1 MAAPKIL
8 CDTAG
13 MDRKT
18 WLAVRAHGPDG
29 SIPITIGGSDVAAIF
44 GISPWKTPLDLWLEK
59 SGKLLPNES
68 ENIWQ
73 KEMGHLLEP
82 VVAQMYAFRT
92 GHRVIPDTYL
102 YQHALY
108 PWALANVDYS
118 MEDKDTKEAGGL
130 ECKTTTYHNA
140 DEWTDDKVPMH
151 YEYQCRFYMGV
162 RDLPFWDIACMWGNG
177 EKDFPIRRIYRDFAI
192 EEMIFETIAAFI
204 QSIHNNQPPSMA
216 DVAPALA
223 MKSLARIY
231 AAGTLAAPTIEF
243 GRKHERPIRRIAA
256 LQQICEILAGQN
268 TVLDCEIQ
276 KAIRREVEKYA
287 TDMLNKLRE
296 LQVDLRTNPAIFV
309 GGGSILLRA
318 FIKASAFV
326 RAVEFEPDTRA
337 NAYGYELLG
346 QAQLEKLARRA
357 GSAI

>member
-1 MAAPKIL
+1 MKGKLVMTVAEMAEHDK
-8 CDTAG
+8 
-13 MDRKT
+13 
-18 WLAVRAHGPDG
+18 WLEARNKG
-29 SIPITIGGSDVAAIF
+29 IGGSEAAVIV
-44 GISPWKTPLDLWLEK
+44 GMNRWKSPFQLWLEK
-59 SGKLLPNES
+59 TGEVEPEDLSNNEFVYWGTVLEQCVADRFAELTGK
-68 ENIWQ
+68 
-73 KEMGHLLEP
+73 
-82 VVAQMYAFRT
+82 
-92 GHRVIPDTYL
+92 RVTKRGMLQDEEVPYFF
-102 YQHALY
+102 
-108 PWALANVDYS
+108 ANVDRVVVG
-118 MEDKDTKEAGGL
+118 ENAGL

-256 LQQICEILAGQN
+256 LQQMNRDLDRQIRQNEKEVMALSVQIADTMREHEHGILETPLERFQIDYTASNQ
-268 TVLDCEIQ
+268 
-276 KAIRREVEKYA
+276 RRV
-287 TDMLNKLRE
+287 N
-296 LQVDLRTNPAIFV
+296 
-309 GGGSILLRA
+309 G
-318 FIKASAFV
+318 
-326 RAVEFEPDTRA
+326 
-337 NAYGYELLG
+337 
-346 QAQLEKLARRA
+346 EKLKKQYPVIYEEVLNPPSQRRIKITA
-357 GSAI
+357 VTK